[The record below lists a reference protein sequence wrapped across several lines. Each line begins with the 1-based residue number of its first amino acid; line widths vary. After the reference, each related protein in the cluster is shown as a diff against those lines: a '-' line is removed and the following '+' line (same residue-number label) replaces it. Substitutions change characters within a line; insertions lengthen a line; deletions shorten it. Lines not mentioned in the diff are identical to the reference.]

1 MMLDRTRIQ
10 SGFRIAADIGG
21 TFTDVAA
28 FDEASGELRLGKVL
42 STPDKLVDGVFSG
55 VNEARVAL
63 AESGLFFHGTTV
75 VINTLLE
82 RTGVRTA
89 LLTTKGFRDI
99 YEIGRINRPD
109 SFNLFFQK
117 HQPLIERRLRFE
129 VDERLFADGSVHT
142 PLDMDGVKAI
152 CDQLPAL
159 GVEAVA
165 ILFLHSYR
173 NPAHE
178 KQVRDYV
185 AGRFPDM
192 FVTASHE
199 LSQEYREFERT
210 STTAANAF
218 VGKTVRRYVGELKSH
233 LRAKSFNGSLFI
245 VKSSGGLYSA
255 EEAQSKCIWMMESG
269 PAAGVVGAKALCD
282 ELGLRDA
289 IAFDMGGT
297 TAKAGV
303 IRDGH
308 ALTTSTGMIG
318 GYLHGLPVQI
328 AMIDISEVGTGGGS
342 IARVA
347 PGGALRVGPQSAGAE
362 PGPACYG
369 RGGTEP
375 TVTDANLVL
384 GRLGVDRFLGG
395 EMKLDAS
402 AASTALT
409 EKLSKPLGLSEAET
423 AEGILRIAVNSMAN
437 AVKAVTSERGLDPGS
452 FGALI
457 AYGGAGPLHAV
468 AVARELGIRQ
478 VLIPIAP
485 GHFAACGMLRSDLRN
500 DFTRSVFQ
508 QLSELSFEAI
518 ERHYQDMEVEGAA
531 LIKNSGV
538 PVEHVAVHRSV
549 DMRYVGQEHA
559 ATLEIPLE
567 LFAKRDRAGIRR
579 LFDES
584 HERLYGY
591 ASKEGDAEIVSV
603 RSATQGIVPKAK
615 QQRIERG
622 GETPPADAARG
633 SRPVHFHVAGG
644 YVDCPTYARNALKA
658 GNRIAGPVLIEEHAS
673 TTVVFPGDIV
683 SVDDL
688 GNLAITIGGR

>member
-1 MMLDRTRIQ
+1 MLDKTRVQ
-10 SGFRIAADIGG
+10 TGFRIAADIGG

-28 FDEASGELRLGKVL
+28 FDETSGELRLGKVL
-42 STPDKLVDGVFSG
+42 STPDKLVNGVLCA
-55 VNEARVAL
+55 VDEANVSL
-63 AESGLFFHGTTV
+63 AESGLFFHGSTI

-89 LLTTKGFRDI
+89 LITTKGFRDI

-129 VDERLFADGSVHT
+129 VNERLFADGSVRT
-142 PLDMDGVKAI
+142 PLDMDDVKII
-152 CDQLPAL
+152 CDRLTEL

-165 ILFLHSYR
+165 IMCLHSYR

-178 KQVRDYV
+178 KQIKNYIVS
-185 AGRFPDM
+185 RFPDM

-218 VGKTVRRYVGELKSH
+218 VGKTIRRYVGELESS
-233 LRAKSFNGSLFI
+233 LREKSFEGSLFI

-255 EEAQSKCIWMMESG
+255 AEAQSKCIWMLESG

-303 IRDGH
+303 IRDGQ

-318 GYLHGLPVQI
+318 GYLRGLPVQG

-342 IARVA
+342 IARVG
-347 PGGALRVGPQSAGAE
+347 PGGSLRVGPQSAGAA

-369 RGGTEP
+369 RGGSEP

-384 GRLGVDRFLGG
+384 GRLGADRFLGG
-395 EMKLDAS
+395 EMRLDPA
-402 AASTALT
+402 AASTALS
-409 EKLSKPLGLSEAET
+409 EKLCNTLGLSEAAT

-437 AVKAVTSERGLDPGS
+437 AVKAVTSERGLDPGA
-452 FGALI
+452 FGTLV
-457 AYGGAGPLHAV
+457 AYGGAGPLHAA

-478 VLIPIAP
+478 VLVPVAP

-508 QLSELSFEAI
+508 QLSNLSFETI
-518 ERHYQDMEVEGAA
+518 ERHYQDMESEGAV

-538 PVEHVAVHRSV
+538 PVERTVVHRSV

-559 ATLEIPLE
+559 ATLELPHG
-567 LFAKRDRAGIRR
+567 LFVNEDRAGIRR
-579 LFDES
+579 LFDAS

-591 ASKEGDAEIVSV
+591 ASREGDAEIVSV
-603 RSATQGIVPKAK
+603 RSSTHGVVPKAK
-615 QQRIERG
+615 QKLIQHG
-622 GETPPADAARG
+622 GETPPAEAATG
-633 SRPVHFHVAGG
+633 SRLVHFQVASG
-644 YVDCPTYARNALKA
+644 YVDCPTYARAGLKA
-658 GNRIAGPVLIEEHAS
+658 GNRIPGPVLIEEHAS
-673 TTVVFPGDIV
+673 TTVVFPGDTV
-683 SVDDL
+683 TVDKL
-688 GNLAITIGGR
+688 GNLVISIGGR

>member
-1 MMLDRTRIQ
+1 MLDKTKEQ
-10 SGFRIAADIGG
+10 SQFRIAADIGG

-28 FDEASGELRLGKVL
+28 FNEATGEMRLGKVL
-42 STPDKLVDGVFSG
+42 STPGKLVDGVLSG
-55 VNEARVAL
+55 VDEAQLSL
-63 AESGLFFHGTTV
+63 ADASLFFHGSTI

-82 RTGVRTA
+82 RTGARTA
-89 LLTTKGFRDI
+89 LITTKGFRDI

-109 SFNLFFQK
+109 SFNLFFEK
-117 HQPLIERRLRFE
+117 HKPLVERRLRFE
-129 VDERLFADGSVHT
+129 VNERLFADGSVHT
-142 PLDMDGVKAI
+142 ALDMDDVKAV
-152 CDQLPAL
+152 CDQLAEL
-159 GVEAVA
+159 EVEAVA

-173 NPAHE
+173 NPTHE
-178 KQVRDYV
+178 KQVKDYV
-185 AGRFPDM
+185 ASRFPKM

-218 VGKTVRRYVGELKSH
+218 VGKTIHRYVGELESS
-233 LRAKSFNGSLFI
+233 LREKSFKGSLFI

-255 EEAQSKCIWMMESG
+255 DEARSKCIWMVESG

-282 ELGLRDA
+282 ELGLKDA

-303 IRDGH
+303 IRDGQ
-308 ALTTSTGMIG
+308 ALTTSVGMIG
-318 GYLHGLPVQI
+318 GYARGLPVQV

-347 PGGALRVGPQSAGAE
+347 PGGSLRVGPQSSGAE

-395 EMKLDAS
+395 DMMLDQK
-402 AASTALT
+402 AASTAMANRLC
-409 EKLSKPLGLSEAET
+409 EPLGLDEAAA
-423 AEGILRIAVNSMAN
+423 AEGVLRIAVNSMAN
-437 AVKAVTSERGLDPGS
+437 AVKAVTSERGLDPGA
-452 FGALI
+452 FGTLV
-457 AYGGAGPLHAV
+457 AYGGAGPLHAC

-500 DFTRSVFQ
+500 DFTRSIFQ
-508 QLSELSFEAI
+508 LMADFSFEEI
-518 ERHYQDMEVEGAA
+518 EQHYQDMESEGAA

-538 PVEHVAVHRSV
+538 PVESIVLHRSV

-559 ATLEIPLE
+559 ATLDLPLE
-567 LFAKRDRAGIRR
+567 LFRKKDRAGIRR

-591 ASKEGDAEIVSV
+591 ASSEGDAEIVSV
-603 RSATQGIVPKAK
+603 RSSTQGIVPKAK
-615 QQRIERG
+615 QKGIERG
-622 GETPPADAARG
+622 DDVPVADAATG
-633 SRPVHFHVAGG
+633 SRPVHFHVARG
-644 YVDCPTYARNALKA
+644 YVDCPTYARDALKA

-673 TTVVFPGDIV
+673 TTVVFPGDTV
-683 SVDDL
+683 VVDDL
-688 GNLAITIGGR
+688 GNLVISIGAR

>member
-1 MMLDRTRIQ
+1 MLDKTRIQ
-10 SGFRIAADIGG
+10 TGFRIAADIGG

-28 FDEASGELRLGKVL
+28 FDEVSGELRLGKVL
-42 STPDKLVDGVFSG
+42 STPCKLVDGVLGG
-55 VNEARVAL
+55 VTEANVSL
-63 AESGLFFHGTTV
+63 AESALFFHGSTI

-82 RTGVRTA
+82 RTGARTA
-89 LLTTKGFRDI
+89 LITTKGFRDI

-109 SFNLFFQK
+109 SFNLYFQK

-129 VDERLFADGSVHT
+129 VNERLFANGSVHT
-142 PLDMDGVKAI
+142 PLDMNDVKSI
-152 CDQLPAL
+152 CDQLPEL

-173 NPAHE
+173 NPDHE
-178 KQVRDYV
+178 KQVKDYV
-185 AGRFPDM
+185 VSRFPDM

-218 VGKTVRRYVGELKSH
+218 VGKTIRRYVGELEAS
-233 LRAKSFNGSLFI
+233 LREKSFDGSLFI

-255 EEAQSKCIWMMESG
+255 EEAQSKCIWMLESG

-282 ELGLRDA
+282 EIGLKDA

-303 IRDGH
+303 IRDGQ

-318 GYLHGLPVQI
+318 GYLRGLPVQV

-342 IARVA
+342 IARVG
-347 PGGALRVGPQSAGAE
+347 PGGSLRVGPQSAGAE

-369 RGGTEP
+369 RGGSEP

-384 GRLGVDRFLGG
+384 GRLGADRFLGG
-395 EMKLDAS
+395 EMQLDA
-402 AASTALT
+402 AAAREALS
-409 EKLSKPLGLSEAET
+409 EKLCQRLGLSDAET
-423 AEGILRIAVNSMAN
+423 AEGILRIAVDSMAN
-437 AVKAVTSERGLDPGS
+437 AVKAVTSERGLDPGA
-452 FGALI
+452 FGTLV
-457 AYGGAGPLHAV
+457 AYGGAGPLHAA

-478 VLIPIAP
+478 VLIPVAP

-508 QLSELSFEAI
+508 QLSEFSFEAI
-518 ERHYQDMEVEGAA
+518 ERHYQDMEAEGAA
-531 LIKNSGV
+531 LIKNSSV
-538 PVEHVAVHRSV
+538 PVESIVVRRSV

-559 ATLEIPLE
+559 ATLELPHD
-567 LFAKRDRAGIRR
+567 LFVTKDRAGIRR

-591 ASKEGDAEIVSV
+591 ASTEGDAEIVSV
-603 RSATQGIVPKAK
+603 RSSTQGVVPKAK
-615 QQRIERG
+615 QKRIERG
-622 GETPPADAARG
+622 GETPPPNAATG
-633 SRPVHFHVAGG
+633 SRPVHFQIAGG
-644 YVDCPTYARNALKA
+644 YLDCPTYTRTALKA
-658 GNRIAGPVLIEEHAS
+658 GNRIPGPVLIEEHAS
-673 TTVVFPGDIV
+673 TTVVFPDDTV
-683 SVDDL
+683 TVDEL
-688 GNLAITIGGR
+688 GNLVIAIGGR

>member
-1 MMLDRTRIQ
+1 MLDKTRMKT
-10 SGFRIAADIGG
+10 GFRIAADIGG

-42 STPDKLVDGVFSG
+42 STPEKLVDGVLSG
-55 VNEARVAL
+55 VEEAGVSL
-63 AESGLFFHGTTV
+63 AESSLFFHGSTIG
-75 VINTLLE
+75 INTLLE
-82 RTGVRTA
+82 RTGARTA
-89 LLTTKGFRDI
+89 LITTKGFRDI

-117 HQPLIERRLRFE
+117 HQPLVERRLRFE
-129 VDERLFADGSVHT
+129 VSERLYADGSVHT

-152 CDQLPAL
+152 CDELPEL

-178 KQVRDYV
+178 KLVKNYV
-185 AGRFPDM
+185 ASRFPNM

-218 VGKTVRRYVGELKSH
+218 IGKTIRRYVGELESN
-233 LRAKSFNGSLFI
+233 LREKSFEGSLFI

-255 EEAQSKCIWMMESG
+255 EEAQSKCIWMIESG

-282 ELGLRDA
+282 ELGLKDA

-303 IRDGH
+303 IRDGQ

-318 GYLHGLPVQI
+318 GYMRGLPVQV

-347 PGGALRVGPQSAGAE
+347 PGGSLRVGPQSSGAE

-369 RGGTEP
+369 RGGAEP

-384 GRLGVDRFLGG
+384 GRLSADRFLGG
-395 EMKLDAS
+395 EMRLDPE
-402 AASTALT
+402 AASKALSSR
-409 EKLSKPLGLSEAET
+409 LCQPLGLSEAAT
-423 AEGILRIAVNSMAN
+423 AEGVLRIAVNSMAN

-452 FGALI
+452 FGTLV

-478 VLIPIAP
+478 VLVPVAP

-508 QLSELSFEAI
+508 QLSDLSFEAI
-518 ERHYQDMEVEGAA
+518 EQHYKDMESEGAA
-531 LIKNSGV
+531 LIKNSSV
-538 PVEHVAVHRSV
+538 PVERIVLHRAV

-559 ATLEIPLE
+559 ATLELPLE
-567 LFAKRDRAGIRR
+567 LFRNKDRAGIRR

-591 ASKEGDAEIVSV
+591 ASNEGGAEIVSV

-615 QQRIERG
+615 QKRIERG
-622 GETPPADAARG
+622 GESPPANAATG

-644 YVDCPTYARNALKA
+644 YVDCPTYARAGLKA
-658 GNRIAGPVLIEEHAS
+658 GNRISGPVLIEEHAS
-673 TTVVFPGDIV
+673 TTVVFPGDTV
-683 SVDDL
+683 VVDEL
-688 GNLAITIGGR
+688 GNLVITIGAR